1 MSETTFGRIERGVL
15 PNVTV
20 RQLATA
26 CAAVGLK
33 FSGRPYPDG
42 DPVRDSAHAHL
53 LERLHVRVRV
63 RDRGRWR
70 TEVLVAGGTDS
81 RAWDAHLVLEGVPVA
96 IEAEMRLTDI
106 QALDRKIALKQRDS
120 GVDIVILLVA
130 DTVGNRRALAAHR
143 ESLRARFPLDTRAVL
158 AALAAGHAPS
168 ASGIV
173 IL

>member
-1 MSETTFGRIERGVL
+1 MSETTFGRIERGAL

-33 FSGRPYPDG
+33 FNGRPYPDG

-53 LERLHVRVRV
+53 LERLHVRVNK
-63 RDRGRWR
+63 RGLWR
-70 TEVLVAGGTDS
+70 TEVLVTGGSDS
-81 RAWDAHLVLEGVPVA
+81 RAWDAHLTLEGVPVA

-120 GVDIVILLVA
+120 GVDIVVLLVA
-130 DTVGNRRALAAHR
+130 DTVGNRRVLAAHR

-158 AALAAGHAPS
+158 AALAAGHPPS

>member
-1 MSETTFGRIERGVL
+1 MSETMFGRIERGTL

-33 FSGRPYPDG
+33 FTGRPFPDG
-42 DPVRDSAHAHL
+42 DPVRDSAHARL
-53 LERLHVRVRV
+53 LERLRVRV

-70 TEVLVAGGTDS
+70 TEVLVTGGSDS
-81 RAWDAHLVLEGVPVA
+81 RAWDAHLLLEGVPVA

-158 AALAAGHAPS
+158 AALGAGQAPS